1 MKHRITAAFLANGLL
16 ALTMSLQAAETWHG
30 STLQFVYP
38 LSNGD
43 FVIGFDTS
51 SSACTNPN
59 SPKYMYVAVG
69 QNGVDAEGAKK
80 MYAAALT
87 ALVAGKTLSVAFDN
101 ATPSCYVNRFSVS
114 K

>member
-1 MKHRITAAFLANGLL
+1 MKHRITALFACGMLGLTL
-16 ALTMSLQAAETWHG
+16 SLQAAEVWHT
-30 STLQFVYP
+30 STVQWVYP
-38 LSNGD
+38 LSNGN

-59 SPKYMYVAVG
+59 APKYMYVAVG

-87 ALVAGKTLSVAFDN
+87 ALAAGKTLTVAFDD
-101 ATPSCYVNRFSVS
+101 ATTACYVNRLLVN

>member
-1 MKHRITAAFLANGLL
+1 MKFRITAPFVASGMLAFA
-16 ALTMSLQAAETWHG
+16 MSLQAAEAWHG
-30 STLQFVYP
+30 GTLEFVYP

-69 QNGVDAEGAKK
+69 QNGVDAEGATK

-87 ALVAGKTLSVAFDN
+87 ALVAGKTLSVAFDT
-101 ATPSCYVNRFSVS
+101 ATTSCYVNRFSVS